1 MRVHH
6 PKAKAALTL
15 RWIKGEK
22 GNFLILYMVRCEI
35 FTNVDLWLFSC
46 FYFERRDA
54 EAQRPLFKRLMET
67 WRVKRPMSVLRCAI
81 G

>member
-6 PKAKAALTL
+6 PRAKAALTL

-22 GNFLILYMVRCEI
+22 GDFLILYMVRCEM
-35 FTNVDLWLFSC
+35 FTNGDLWLFGC

-54 EAQRPLFKRLMET
+54 EAQRAFF
-67 WRVKRPMSVLRCAI
+67 
-81 G
+81 